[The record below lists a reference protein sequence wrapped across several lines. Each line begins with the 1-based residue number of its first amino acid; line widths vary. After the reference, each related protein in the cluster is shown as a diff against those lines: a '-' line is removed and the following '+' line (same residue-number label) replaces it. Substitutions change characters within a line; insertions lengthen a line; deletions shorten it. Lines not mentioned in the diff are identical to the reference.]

1 MEAMEQVVS
10 ADGTSIAV
18 ERSGTGPALVLVMGA
33 FCDRTSTVGLTPLL
47 TDRFTV
53 YEYDRRGRGDSE
65 DTLPYAIAREVE
77 DLAAVIDAAGGSAF
91 VYGHSSG
98 AALGLEAAAAGLP
111 ITGLSVFEPPYT
123 GDEVDDGS
131 GTMLSRINGAL
142 ADGDP
147 DLAAQFFMQGVG
159 TPEHVITMMKAG
171 PGWPRMRALA
181 PTLPYD
187 LILSARGSALV
198 PTLAS
203 VPVPTLAMA
212 GGDSFAWAIEGA
224 EKLAAT
230 MPNARAQSLP
240 GQSHGPADDL
250 VAAALRD
257 FFADA

>member
-1 MEAMEQVVS
+1 MEHVLS

-18 ERSGTGPALVLVMGA
+18 ERSGAGPTLVIVVGA
-33 FCDRTSTVGLTPLL
+33 FCDRTTTVALTPLL
-47 TDRFTV
+47 ADRFTV
-53 YEYDRRGRGDSE
+53 YEYDRRGRGDSG
-65 DTLPYAIAREVE
+65 DTTPYAIAREVE
-77 DLAAVIDAAGGSAF
+77 DLAAVIGASGGSAF

-98 AALGLEAAAAGLP
+98 AALALEAAAAGQP
-111 ITGLSVFEPPYT
+111 IGKLAVYEPPYT

-131 GTMLSRINGAL
+131 GTMLSRIESAL

-159 TPEHVITMMKAG
+159 TPDHVITMMKAG
-171 PGWPRMRALA
+171 PGWARMRALA

-187 LILSARGSALV
+187 LILSAHGSALV

-203 VPVPTLAMA
+203 VSVPTLAMA
-212 GGDSFAWAIEGA
+212 GGGSFPWAFEGA

-240 GQSHGPADDL
+240 GQSHAPADDL
-250 VAAALRD
+250 IAAALGA
-257 FFADA
+257 FFTDD